1 MMPLQPLFVRVRY
14 RVRAR
19 GLDFD
24 KVRVAQINLVGGRKS
39 GFDDVETIT
48 RSLTLMHKT
57 YNDKTVQIESI
68 EYPPHITSDWSN
80 QK

>member
-1 MMPLQPLFVRVRY
+1 MTPLQPLFVRVRY

-24 KVRVAQINLVGGRKS
+24 KVRVARVNLAGGRDR
-39 GFDDVETIT
+39 GFDDIESIT
-48 RSLTLMHKT
+48 RSLSLKHKT
-57 YNDKTVQIESI
+57 YNPKTVRIESI